1 MMDFHVSLPPSDPCQ
16 RTPSRLSSR
25 HPQSGNALQLLPA
38 CLAYLSAPLSGN
50 APESITLITVLGR
63 GRRAQYRAT
72 SRRAP
77 SSQTHTQQSSLHSS
91 PKLSRPR
98 QTSFS
103 SSSIWAAAPGSLGCG
118 LRESYSD
125 VAATGF
131 VWFSRIWIRRQPWRK
146 PSSHLLH
153 LSSAM
158 ESSMS
163 LCLKLQR
170 RVYATCTF
178 NSPAAGCTAARCVD
192 HSWCSPTTSLTPS
205 PSTCCASAS
214 GMAHVPVWT
223 LSFHKPATTPSCTNP
238 Y

>member
-103 SSSIWAAAPGSLGCG
+103 SSSIWAAAPGSLGAGCARATATWLPRVLCG
-118 LRESYSD
+118 
-125 VAATGF
+125 
-131 VWFSRIWIRRQPWRK
+131 SRG
-146 PSSHLLH
+146 SGSGG
-153 LSSAM
+153 
-158 ESSMS
+158 S
-163 LCLKLQR
+163 LG
-170 RVYATCTF
+170 A
-178 NSPAAGCTAARCVD
+178 SPA
-192 HSWCSPTTSLTPS
+192 P
-205 PSTCCASAS
+205 TCCISR
-214 GMAHVPVWT
+214 PRW
-223 LSFHKPATTPSCTNP
+223 NP
-238 Y
+238 RCRCA